1 MGSLEHLLTSFVE
14 LLGLLLDLTGVL
26 IITAGVFRALPAY
39 TRAVATTHGGA
50 AENRKEAFHQLRT
63 RVGMTVLL
71 GLEVL
76 VAADIVKTMAV
87 EPTLESVAV
96 LGLLVL
102 VRTFLSWTLTV
113 DIEGRWPW
121 QQVRTPKPPSD
132 GER

>member
-1 MGSLEHLLTSFVE
+1 MSEIEHLLTSFVE

-26 IITAGVFRALPAY
+26 IITAGVFRALPQY
-39 TRAVATTHGGA
+39 TRAVTASANPTA
-50 AENRKEAFHQLRT
+50 ARKEAFHQLRT
-63 RVGMTVLL
+63 KVGMTVLL

-121 QQVRTPKPPSD
+121 QRKRDEPSA
-132 GER
+132 

>member
-1 MGSLEHLLTSFVE
+1 MGDIEHLLTSFVE

-26 IITAGVFRALPAY
+26 IITAGVFRSLPQY
-39 TRAVATTHGGA
+39 TRAVASSGNVTSA
-50 AENRKEAFHQLRT
+50 RREAFHQLRT

-121 QQVRTPKPPSD
+121 QKERIPPPGND
-132 GER
+132 P

>member
-1 MGSLEHLLTSFVE
+1 MANIEHLLTEFVQV
-14 LLGLLLDLTGVL
+14 LGLLLDLTGVL

-39 TRAVATTHGGA
+39 TRAVTTTHGGSGG
-50 AENRKEAFHQLRT
+50 NRKEAFHQLRT

-121 QQVRTPKPPSD
+121 QKERAANPPPNPD
-132 GER
+132 A

>member
-1 MGSLEHLLTSFVE
+1 MPNIEHLLTSFVE

-26 IITAGVFRALPAY
+26 IITAGVFRALPQY
-39 TRAVATTHGGA
+39 VRAVGGSTQSTA
-50 AENRKEAFHQLRT
+50 ARQEAFHQLRT
-63 RVGMTVLL
+63 KVGMTVLL

-87 EPTLESVAV
+87 EPTLNSVAV

-121 QQVRTPKPPSD
+121 QRPRAEATSSSEP
-132 GER
+132 